1 LKERIAK
8 RGWSRE
14 VVYDESRW
22 KLLDEKRRVAKRV
35 LNLATK
41 MSASSI
47 LHGSVARGDVHKD
60 SDVDVVMPEP
70 IPPFLIETELEKEGF
85 NVYDRYVVQATP
97 SSIPK
102 LYYSLDPLGLVTL
115 STPLGRFTTTEYEF
129 YLFGGWLDLRGLEE
143 GKRVPGV
150 DKRLLLITPTL
161 KGHKEESVL
170 GKEEYVAKL
179 LGVSLQ
185 TVNERVRVL
194 LRRGRHGR
202 TGVFLE
208 YHIPP
213 LQSTERAIELLKEE
227 NRVFKKALEGSS

>member
-1 LKERIAK
+1 MKERIARK
-8 RGWSRE
+8 GWSRE
-14 VVYDESRW
+14 VVYSRTRW
-22 KLLDEKRRVAKRV
+22 KLLEEKRRLAKHV
-35 LNLATK
+35 LSFATK
-41 MSASSI
+41 ISTSSI
-47 LHGSVARGDVHKD
+47 LHGSIARGDVDKD
-60 SDVDVVMPEP
+60 SDIDVVMPEP
-70 IPPFLIETELEKEGF
+70 IPPFLIETELEKDGF
-85 NVYDRYVVQATP
+85 NVYDRYIVQATP

-115 STPLGRFTTTEYEF
+115 STPLGRFTTAEFEF

-143 GKRVPGV
+143 GRRVPGV
-150 DKRLLLITPTL
+150 DKRLLLIIPTL
-161 KGHKEESVL
+161 EGHKEESIL

-179 LGVSLQ
+179 LRVSLQ

-194 LRRGRHGR
+194 LRRDRHGR

-227 NRVFKKALEGSS
+227 NRVFKKALERSS